1 MENQNQVQG
10 PKIDLKNSTGL
21 KNSEDKSVFLN
32 GVILRKVSKFITGTD
47 EDALLPIPV
56 FYDIA
61 TGKILK
67 ETLPKDLRDEYD
79 DQAV

>member
-32 GVILRKVSKFITGTD
+32 GVFLEKYLN
-47 EDALLPIPV
+47 LLQV
-56 FYDIA
+56 LMKMHYYLYLYFMMQ
-61 TGKILK
+61 KQVK
-67 ETLPKDLRDEYD
+67 
-79 DQAV
+79 